1 MKSFIWKTTVLFLS
15 LPLYIYLLFKA
26 AFSSIS
32 GELPLQYILIIVVAG
47 FLIGFFVHEISSAF
61 IVFASSLICSIA
73 ITTFLVKLPVDTFI
87 SSISGSVTAIIAL
100 KGILTYVLFLVAP
113 LSLPSVIG
121 GCYVRDRTLGEP
133 NDE

>member
-1 MKSFIWKTTVLFLS
+1 VKNFIWKTTVLFLS
-15 LPLYIYLLFKA
+15 LPLYIYLFFKA
-26 AFSSIS
+26 SFSSIS
-32 GELPLQYILIIVVAG
+32 GELPLQYILIIVAAG
-47 FLIGFFVHEISSAF
+47 FLIGFFVHDISSAF
-61 IVFASSLICSIA
+61 IVFASSLISSMA

-87 SSISGSVTAIIAL
+87 SSISGSVAAVIAL
-100 KGILTYVLFLVAP
+100 KGILTYTLFLVAP